1 MPIGNMLAGGELQ
14 YVALQDEAR
23 TWRILDTWHDDLKQV
38 DADSDIPDDSPA
50 VVLLSEGQFHALVK
64 EAGRLG
70 VLQNANHGVNE
81 SELAELD
88 EGILKRDEDI
98 QSLHDQITKLKEE
111 KNQRVHDT
119 SPTNDYELKEK
130 AMNTILKLVS
140 IQDMTNLG
148 NKE

>member
-14 YVALQDEAR
+14 YVALQDEAG

-38 DADSDIPDDSPA
+38 DADADISDDSPA
-50 VVLLSEGQFHALVK
+50 VSVLSEGQFHALVK

-70 VLQNANHGVNE
+70 VLQNANHGINE
-81 SELAELD
+81 AELAELD

-98 QSLHDQITKLKEE
+98 QSLHNQITKLKEE
-111 KNQRVHDT
+111 KNQRAHDT

-148 NKE
+148 DKE

>member
-14 YVALQDEAR
+14 YVALQDEAG

-38 DADSDIPDDSPA
+38 DADADISDDSPA
-50 VVLLSEGQFHALVK
+50 VSVLSEGQFHALVK

-70 VLQNANHGVNE
+70 VLQNANHGINE
-81 SELAELD
+81 AELAELD

-98 QSLHDQITKLKEE
+98 QSLHNQITKLKEE
-111 KNQRVHDT
+111 KNQRAHDT

-148 NKE
+148 TKE

>member
-14 YVALQDEAR
+14 YVALQDDAG

-38 DADSDIPDDSPA
+38 DADADISDDSPA
-50 VVLLSEGQFHALVK
+50 VTVLSEGQFHALVK

-81 SELAELD
+81 AELAELD

-98 QSLHDQITKLKEE
+98 QSLRDQITKLQEE
-111 KNQRVHDT
+111 KNQRSHDT
-119 SPTNDYELKEK
+119 SPTNDYEYR
-130 AMNTILKLVS
+130 I
-140 IQDMTNLG
+140 
-148 NKE
+148 

>member
-14 YVALQDEAR
+14 YVALQDDAG

-38 DADSDIPDDSPA
+38 DADADISDDSPA
-50 VVLLSEGQFHALVK
+50 VTVLSEGQFHALVK

-81 SELAELD
+81 AELAELD

-98 QSLHDQITKLKEE
+98 QSLHDQITKLQEE
-111 KNQRVHDT
+111 KNQRAHDT

-130 AMNTILKLVS
+130 AMNTILKLVA

-148 NKE
+148 TKE

>member
-14 YVALQDEAR
+14 YVALQDEAG

-38 DADSDIPDDSPA
+38 DADADISDDSPA
-50 VVLLSEGQFHALVK
+50 VSVLSEGQFHALVK

-70 VLQNANHGVNE
+70 VLQNANHGINE
-81 SELAELD
+81 AELAELD

-111 KNQRVHDT
+111 KNQRAQNT
-119 SPTNDYELKEK
+119 PPTNDYELKEK

-148 NKE
+148 TKE

>member
-14 YVALQDEAR
+14 YVALQDEAG

-38 DADSDIPDDSPA
+38 DADADISDDSPA
-50 VVLLSEGQFHALVK
+50 VSVLSEGQFHALVK

-70 VLQNANHGVNE
+70 VLQNANHGINE
-81 SELAELD
+81 AELAELD

-98 QSLHDQITKLKEE
+98 QSLHNQITKLKEE
-111 KNQRVHDT
+111 KNQRAQNT
-119 SPTNDYELKEK
+119 PPTNDYELKEK

-140 IQDMTNLG
+140 IQDLTNLG
-148 NKE
+148 TKE

>member
-14 YVALQDEAR
+14 YVALQDEAG

-38 DADSDIPDDSPA
+38 DADADISDDSPA
-50 VVLLSEGQFHALVK
+50 VSVLSEGQFHALVK
-64 EAGRLG
+64 EAVRLG
-70 VLQNANHGVNE
+70 VLQNANHGINE
-81 SELAELD
+81 AELAELD

-98 QSLHDQITKLKEE
+98 QSLHNQITKLKEE
-111 KNQRVHDT
+111 KNQRARDT

-148 NKE
+148 DKE

>member
-14 YVALQDEAR
+14 YVALQDDAG

-38 DADSDIPDDSPA
+38 DADADISDDSPA
-50 VVLLSEGQFHALVK
+50 VSVLSEGQFHALVK

-70 VLQNANHGVNE
+70 VLQNANHGINE
-81 SELAELD
+81 AELAELD

-111 KNQRVHDT
+111 KNQQVHDT

-148 NKE
+148 TKE

>member
-14 YVALQDEAR
+14 YVALQDEAG

-38 DADSDIPDDSPA
+38 DADADISDDSPA
-50 VVLLSEGQFHALVK
+50 VSVLSEGQFHALVK

-70 VLQNANHGVNE
+70 VLQNANHGINE
-81 SELAELD
+81 AELAELD

-98 QSLHDQITKLKEE
+98 QALHNQITKLKEE
-111 KNQRVHDT
+111 KNQRAHDT

-148 NKE
+148 DKE

>member
-1 MPIGNMLAGGELQ
+1 MLAGGELQ

-23 TWRILDTWHDDLKQV
+23 TWRILDTWHDDLKQLN
-38 DADSDIPDDSPA
+38 ADDEIDDSSSA

-70 VLQNANHGVNE
+70 VLQNANHGTNE

-88 EGILKRDEDI
+88 AEILKRDQDI
-98 QSLHDQITKLKEE
+98 QSLHDQISKLQEE
-111 KNQRVHDT
+111 KNQRAHDT

-140 IQDMTNLG
+140 MQDITNLG
-148 NKE
+148 DKE

>member
-14 YVALQDEAR
+14 YVALQDEAG

-38 DADSDIPDDSPA
+38 DADADISDDSPA
-50 VVLLSEGQFHALVK
+50 VSVLSEGQFHALVK

-70 VLQNANHGVNE
+70 VLQNANHGINE
-81 SELAELD
+81 AELAELD

-98 QSLHDQITKLKEE
+98 QSLHNQITKLKEE
-111 KNQRVHDT
+111 KNQRAQNT
-119 SPTNDYELKEK
+119 PPTNDYELKEK

-148 NKE
+148 TKE

>member
-111 KNQRVHDT
+111 KNQRIHDT

>member
-14 YVALQDEAR
+14 YVALQDEAG

-38 DADSDIPDDSPA
+38 DADADISDDSPA
-50 VVLLSEGQFHALVK
+50 VSVLSEGQFHALVK

-70 VLQNANHGVNE
+70 VLQNANHGINE
-81 SELAELD
+81 AELAELD

-98 QSLHDQITKLKEE
+98 QSLHNQITKLKEE
-111 KNQRVHDT
+111 KNQRARDT

-148 NKE
+148 DKE

>member
-1 MPIGNMLAGGELQ
+1 MLAGGELQ
-14 YVALQDEAR
+14 YVALQDEAG

-38 DADSDIPDDSPA
+38 DADADISDDSPA
-50 VVLLSEGQFHALVK
+50 VSVLSEGQFHALVK

-70 VLQNANHGVNE
+70 VLQNANHGINE
-81 SELAELD
+81 AELAELD

-98 QSLHDQITKLKEE
+98 QSLHNQITKLKEE
-111 KNQRVHDT
+111 KNQRAHDT

-148 NKE
+148 TKE

>member
-14 YVALQDEAR
+14 YVALQDEAG

-38 DADSDIPDDSPA
+38 DADADISDDSPA
-50 VVLLSEGQFHALVK
+50 VSVLSEGQFHALVK

-70 VLQNANHGVNE
+70 VLQNANHGINE
-81 SELAELD
+81 AELAELD

-111 KNQRVHDT
+111 KNQRAQNT
-119 SPTNDYELKEK
+119 PPTNDYELKEK

-140 IQDMTNLG
+140 IQDITNLG
-148 NKE
+148 DKE

>member
-1 MPIGNMLAGGELQ
+1 MLAGGELQ
-14 YVALQDEAR
+14 YVALQDEAG
-23 TWRILDTWHDDLKQV
+23 TWRVLDTWHDDLKQV
-38 DADSDIPDDSPA
+38 DADADISDDSPA
-50 VVLLSEGQFHALVK
+50 VTLLSEGQFHALVK

-98 QSLHDQITKLKEE
+98 QSLREQITKLQEE
-111 KNQRVHDT
+111 KNQRAHDT

-148 NKE
+148 TKE

>member
-14 YVALQDEAR
+14 YVALQDEAG

-38 DADSDIPDDSPA
+38 DADADISDDSPA
-50 VVLLSEGQFHALVK
+50 VSVLSEGQFHALVK

-70 VLQNANHGVNE
+70 VLQNANYGINE
-81 SELAELD
+81 AELAELD

-98 QSLHDQITKLKEE
+98 QSLHNQITKLKEE
-111 KNQRVHDT
+111 KNQRARDT

-148 NKE
+148 DKE

>member
-1 MPIGNMLAGGELQ
+1 MLAGGELQ
-14 YVALQDEAR
+14 YVALQDEAG

-38 DADSDIPDDSPA
+38 DADADISDDSPA
-50 VVLLSEGQFHALVK
+50 VSVLSEGQFHALVK

-70 VLQNANHGVNE
+70 VLQNANHGINE
-81 SELAELD
+81 AELAELD

-98 QSLHDQITKLKEE
+98 QSLHNQITKLKEE
-111 KNQRVHDT
+111 KNQRARDT

-148 NKE
+148 DKE